1 MNSIEHAEHEAAL
14 AIVDY
19 TFQLVKHYIEHPG
32 DVDAAMVAV
41 LVAALEK
48 VTNREIY
55 IERMYR

>member
-55 IERMYR
+55 IERIYG